1 MPAKIKIC
9 GISTPEALDATI
21 AARAD
26 YAGLVFYPASPRAV
40 TSNVAGALTSRA
52 AGQIAMVGLFVDAD
66 DAVIADAL
74 VAAKLNALQLHGSES
89 PERVA
94 QLRAR
99 FGKPVWKALPVAS
112 ASDVARAAAYAGA
125 ADLILFDAKTP
136 GALPGGMGLA
146 FDWSLLAGY
155 RGALPWGL
163 AGGLNPTN
171 VAEAIARTG
180 APLVDTSSGV
190 ESSLVLKS
198 IPVGVAYAVW
208 SGLGVVIITAIAW
221 LLHGQKLDAWGF
233 VGMGLIIAAFLLAR
247 SPSWKSL
254 RRPTPW

>member
-1 MPAKIKIC
+1 MRPSRRGRTMPGWC
-9 GISTPEALDATI
+9 S
-21 AARAD
+21 
-26 YAGLVFYPASPRAV
+26 YPASPRAV

-74 VAAKLNALQLHGSES
+74 VAAA
-89 PERVA
+89 ERAAAARFGIARTRGPVA
-94 QLRAR
+94 RG
-99 FGKPVWKALPVAS
+99 FGKPVRKALPVAS

-136 GALPGGMGLA
+136 KGALLPGGMGLA

-190 ESSLVLKS
+190 ESAPALPARDGS
-198 IPVGVAYAVW
+198 IFISA
-208 SGLGVVIITAIAW
+208 
-221 LLHGQKLDAWGF
+221 Q
-233 VGMGLIIAAFLLAR
+233 R
-247 SPSWKSL
+247 SISFEADF
-254 RRPTPW
+254 TP

>member
-1 MPAKIKIC
+1 M
-9 GISTPEALDATI
+9 
-21 AARAD
+21 
-26 YAGLVFYPASPRAV
+26 FYPASPRAV

-136 GALPGGMGLA
+136 KGARCPAAWGWRSTGRCWPDIAVPCRGAGRRAKSDECCRGDCAHRSAAGRYLQRRRKRAGRQGYRQDYQFRLCGAL
-146 FDWSLLAGY
+146 
-155 RGALPWGL
+155 
-163 AGGLNPTN
+163 GLN
-171 VAEAIARTG
+171 R
-180 APLVDTSSGV
+180 VD
-190 ESSLVLKS
+190 
-198 IPVGVAYAVW
+198 
-208 SGLGVVIITAIAW
+208 
-221 LLHGQKLDAWGF
+221 Q
-233 VGMGLIIAAFLLAR
+233 
-247 SPSWKSL
+247 
-254 RRPTPW
+254 

>member
-125 ADLILFDAKTP
+125 VDLILFDAKTP
-136 GALPGGMGLA
+136 KGALPGGMGLA

-190 ESSLVLKS
+190 ESA
-198 IPVGVAYAVW
+198 PGVKDTDKITNFAFAVR
-208 SGLGVVIITAIAW
+208 
-221 LLHGQKLDAWGF
+221 
-233 VGMGLIIAAFLLAR
+233 LA
-247 SPSWKSL
+247 
-254 RRPTPW
+254 

>member
-9 GISTPEALDATI
+9 GISTPG
-21 AARAD
+21 ARCDHRGAD

-136 GALPGGMGLA
+136 KGALPGGMGLA

-171 VAEAIARTG
+171 VAGRLR
-180 APLVDTSSGV
+180 AP
-190 ESSLVLKS
+190 ERRWS
-198 IPVGVAYAVW
+198 IPPAASKARPHYRPVTAPYSFPPSAAY
-208 SGLGVVIITAIAW
+208 L
-221 LLHGQKLDAWGF
+221 
-233 VGMGLIIAAFLLAR
+233 
-247 SPSWKSL
+247 L
-254 RRPTPW
+254 RRISRRKIPHQAVPATRGPVFCFYNRTHTGFAHFPAQ